1 MSQVVLLRSNPSAI
15 SVPSCLDIINDIQFT
30 YPLWLEDM
38 KEMERMIFEFPNRV
52 PSFIE
57 GMKRKQKLFD
67 GDRSDLVLVML
78 DSFQFTYPKWHGDKL
93 DAELAYIKT
102 PPLAKKKIECMK
114 RKQELFSQNRS
125 SAEIME
131 LDSLRLTYDGHEN
144 DTTEAERLY
153 VEYPTLFNVKIET
166 MKRKQLLSYGFVNGN
181 DSHDGRAGL
190 SPPYNDGHENDTT
203 EAERLYVEYP
213 TLFNV
218 KIETMKRK
226 QLLSYGFVNGN
237 DSHDGSCTQQLTRIP
252 LERDLSEQLSILNN
266 LTFTYSD
273 ADSDRKEAEKLL
285 LNYPL
290 LFQKKLNAMNRKQ
303 RLHVGDRSHPQV
315 IAIDSLAFTYHGWE
329 QDLETVMRCHCE
341 FPAIFDSKL
350 RAMNKKQEM
359 HIAQVIH
366 DRRVEQQSARKTSI
380 LKDRGTCI
388 ICLERSSTYAYVP
401 CGHLC
406 ICETCTSNDGVHGKC
421 PVCRKESLQL
431 MKVFVS

>member
-1 MSQVVLLRSNPSAI
+1 
-15 SVPSCLDIINDIQFT
+15 
-30 YPLWLEDM
+30 
-38 KEMERMIFEFPNRV
+38 MERMIFEFPNRV

-67 GDRSDLVLVML
+67 GNRSDLVLVML

-131 LDSLRLTYDGHEN
+131 LDSLRLTY
-144 DTTEAERLY
+144 
-153 VEYPTLFNVKIET
+153 
-166 MKRKQLLSYGFVNGN
+166 
-181 DSHDGRAGL
+181 
-190 SPPYNDGHENDTT
+190 DGHENDTT

>member
-1 MSQVVLLRSNPSAI
+1 MSQVVLLRSSPSAI

-67 GDRSDLVLVML
+67 GNRSDLVLVML

-131 LDSLRLTYDGHEN
+131 LDSLRLTY
-144 DTTEAERLY
+144 
-153 VEYPTLFNVKIET
+153 
-166 MKRKQLLSYGFVNGN
+166 
-181 DSHDGRAGL
+181 
-190 SPPYNDGHENDTT
+190 DGHENDTT